1 MNQAADGGE
10 AVPLDRSV
18 RHREASRA
26 LDDLVAE
33 AERLGLYDEDPEA
46 IREALKEARAER
58 GRT

>member
-18 RHREASRA
+18 HRSEASRA
-26 LDDLVAE
+26 LDDMVAD
-33 AERLGLYDEDPEA
+33 AESMGLYDEDPEA
-46 IREALKEARAER
+46 MREAVKEARAEP